1 MSILENPPIVP
12 TAAPAPSVP
21 SVPHEPGIAVPKAVR
36 IGTAIAVVVPSI
48 VAVFAMWK
56 AWGGGWF
63 GPVELGV
70 LLVFY
75 VLTGMGITIGY
86 HRLFTH
92 RSFEASPVVFWTF
105 GILGSMAGQGPAIW
119 WCATHRKHHKH
130 SDHEHDPHSPN
141 AHREHGIGGWLRSF
155 GHSHLGW
162 LVTRP
167 EDTDPNR
174 YVPDLV
180 ADGRMRLLSGTFLL
194 WVFLGFALPA
204 LIGGLLTGSWWG
216 AFLGFLWGGLLRMCM
231 VHHITWSVNS
241 ICHLWGKQPYRSG
254 DDSRNNPI
262 VGILAFGEGWH
273 NNHHAFPTSAR
284 HGLGRWQ
291 FDSSWLVIRGLEKCG
306 LVTRVRVPSEARLR
320 EKAVKS

>member
-1 MSILENPPIVP
+1 
-12 TAAPAPSVP
+12 
-21 SVPHEPGIAVPKAVR
+21 
-36 IGTAIAVVVPSI
+36 
-48 VAVFAMWK
+48 MWK

>member
-1 MSILENPPIVP
+1 VSILETPPSLANVRPSITP
-12 TAAPAPSVP
+12 STPA
-21 SVPHEPGIAVPKAVR
+21 EPGIPVPVSVR
-36 IGTAIAVVVPSI
+36 VGTAIAVIVPSL
-48 VAVFAMWK
+48 VALAAMWL
-56 AWGGGWF
+56 AWGGWF
-63 GPVELGV
+63 GYRELA
-70 LLVFY
+70 LLLTFY

-92 RSFEASPVVFWTF
+92 RSFEAKPVVFWTF

-119 WCATHRKHHKH
+119 WCSTHRKHHKH

-141 AHREHGIGGWLRSF
+141 AHREHGIGGWIRSF
-155 GHSHLGW
+155 THSHLGW
-162 LVTRP
+162 LITRP
-167 EDTDPNR
+167 EDSDPTR
-174 YVPDLV
+174 YVPDLL
-180 ADGRMRLLSGTFLL
+180 ADRRMVFLSQTFVV
-194 WVFLGFALPA
+194 WVLLGFALPA
-204 LIGGLLTGSWWG
+204 LIGGLVSGSWWG
-216 AFLGFLWGGLLRMCM
+216 AFLGFLWGGLLRMCL

-254 DDSRNNPI
+254 DDSRNNPF

-320 EKAVKS
+320 EKAVAA